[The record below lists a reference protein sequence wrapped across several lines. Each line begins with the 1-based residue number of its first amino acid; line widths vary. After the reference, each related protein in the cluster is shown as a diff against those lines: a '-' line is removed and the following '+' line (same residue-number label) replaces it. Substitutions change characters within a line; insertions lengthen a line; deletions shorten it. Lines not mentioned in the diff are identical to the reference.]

1 MCSRCNGHRDEFKLD
16 GYEKSA
22 LSLHIMDKHPEHF
35 GEKLDNFDFGIV
47 KSVNP
52 MDLHR
57 AEDCLIFITK
67 ADTIGLNRYKSS
79 K

>member
-1 MCSRCNGHRDEFKLD
+1 
-16 GYEKSA
+16 
-22 LSLHIMDKHPEHF
+22 MDKHPKHF
-35 GEKLDNFDFGIV
+35 SEKLDNFDFHGIV

-67 ADTIGLNRYKSS
+67 ADTVGLNRYKCS

>member
-1 MCSRCNGHRDEFKLD
+1 
-16 GYEKSA
+16 
-22 LSLHIMDKHPEHF
+22 MDKHPEHF
-35 GEKLDNFDFGIV
+35 NKKLDNFDFGIV

-52 MDLHR
+52 MDLNR

-67 ADTIGLNRYKSS
+67 ADTVGLNRYKCS